1 MVPSCTSESE
11 KLGGFTLHSVF
22 LGAVSV
28 QYKRAGARYRAGPA
42 SPERCDLAAGC
53 VLTSDVRSEKEKE
66 TRVKRS
72 EQLVL
77 KVRCHSGGGRS

>member
-1 MVPSCTSESE
+1 MVPSCTFESE

-22 LGAVSV
+22 LGAASV
-28 QYKRAGARYRAGPA
+28 QYKRAGARYGARPA

-53 VLTSDVRSEKEKE
+53 VLTSDVRSEKENE
-66 TRVKRS
+66 TRVKLS
-72 EQLVL
+72 EHLVL